1 MINCQLHDFESLWI
15 EIEVQGRSNMLCG
28 IFYRHPNGN
37 VQNFMDNLNVCLQ
50 KIHREEKNC
59 IIMGDFNLDLLK
71 YDNHEDTNNFINTMS
86 SFFFQPLILQPT
98 RITNHSATL
107 IDNVFSNLVE
117 HTQLSG
123 NIVYDLALI

>member
-1 MINCQLHDFESLWI
+1 
-15 EIEVQGRSNMLCG
+15 
-28 IFYRHPNGN
+28 
-37 VQNFMDNLNVCLQ
+37 
-50 KIHREEKNC
+50 
-59 IIMGDFNLDLLK
+59 MGDFNLDLLK